1 MKVKRMT
8 YWTSTVLLA
17 LGLFT
22 GGLSQLAHQ
31 QDTVA
36 AIEHLG
42 YPLYHD
48 DYRHVEGAGGRS
60 AARASVCAA
69 EGMGLCPGVFQYD
82 WCGCLAFG
90 MWRPGVARS
99 SGAQLR
105 GVSGGFVGIASA
117 QPYSGHA
124 LFGYHPTPLGALPMV
139 TPNQRYS
146 S

>member
-8 YWTSTVLLA
+8 HWTSTVLLA
-17 LGLFT
+17 LGLF
-22 GGLSQLAHQ
+22 
-31 QDTVA
+31 
-36 AIEHLG
+36 
-42 YPLYHD
+42 

-124 LFGYHPTPLGALPMV
+124 LFGYHPPGRAADGHTQSALFVIVMMKGEG
-139 TPNQRYS
+139 TRT
-146 S
+146 